1 MLMDQ
6 GGHRQSPDRSPN
18 VRPAARDLANQ
29 AWTFHAMNTTPY
41 WSSTAQIP
49 EFPPLRG
56 DLTVDVVVIGG
67 GITGVTAA
75 YLLRKAGASVALLE
89 RHRFAARDTG
99 HTTAHLTH
107 VTDTRLSELV
117 NDFGRD
123 HAQAV
128 WDAGAAAMT
137 RIRETAADEGI
148 ACEFAWVPG
157 HLHAPQQ
164 NASEKE
170 RQALQE
176 DAKLAQ
182 ELGFDAAF
190 MEKVPFMGTPGVR
203 FANQAKFH
211 PRKYIAGLLA
221 ALQRDGAHLFEETD
235 GSEIHD
241 EPLSVKSHGHT
252 ITCRHVILATH
263 VPLQG
268 TRGTVSAALLQTKL
282 APYTTYVA
290 GGRIPSGVVPEAS
303 FWDTNDPYDY
313 LRIDRHEGYDYAIL
327 GGADH
332 KTGQSDEPERHFARM
347 EARLRELVPTVKLD
361 HRWSGQV
368 VETND
373 GLPFI
378 GEVAERQ
385 FVATGYS
392 GNGMTFGTLA
402 GMMAAD
408 YVAGRK
414 NPWTD
419 LFDPSRKKVL
429 GGAWDYLRENKDYP
443 YYFLKDRFTAPDEN
457 APEAVKRGEG
467 KIVQQ
472 DGEKVAAYRDEQG
485 QLTVRSAICPH
496 MGCIVHWNGAE
507 KTWDCPCHGSR
518 FEATGDVIAGPAES
532 GLAAVEARGASTP

>member
-1 MLMDQ
+1 
-6 GGHRQSPDRSPN
+6 
-18 VRPAARDLANQ
+18 
-29 AWTFHAMNTTPY
+29 MNTTPY
-41 WSSTAQIP
+41 WSATAQIP
-49 EFPPLRG
+49 EYPPLKG
-56 DLTVDVVVIGG
+56 DLTVDVAVIGG

-89 RHRFAARDTG
+89 RHRFAQRDTG

-117 NDFGRD
+117 SDFGRD

-128 WDAGAAAMT
+128 WDAGAAAIE
-137 RIRETAADEGI
+137 RLKENAETEGI
-148 ACEFAWVPG
+148 ACEFSWVPG
-157 HLHAPQQ
+157 YLHAPQE
-164 NASEKE
+164 NVTEKE

-190 MEKVPFMGTPGVR
+190 MEKVPFFGTPGVR

-211 PRKYIAGLLA
+211 PRKYIAGMLHALA
-221 ALQRDGAHLFEETD
+221 RAGAHLFEETD
-235 GSEIHD
+235 GSEIQD
-241 EPLSVKSHGHT
+241 EPLTVKTHGHT
-252 ITCRHVILATH
+252 IKCGHIILATH

-290 GGRIPSGVVPEAS
+290 SGKIPAGVVPEAS

-332 KTGQSDEPERHFARM
+332 KTGQASEPEQRFARM
-347 EARLRELVPTVKLD
+347 EARLRELFRDVKIE

-378 GEVAERQ
+378 GEVTDRQ
-385 FVATGYS
+385 FISTGYA
-392 GNGMTFGTLA
+392 GNGTTFGTLG

-408 YVAGRK
+408 YVAGSK
-414 NPWTD
+414 NPWSD

-429 GGAWDYLRENKDYP
+429 GGAWDYIRENKDYP
-443 YYFLKDRFTAPDEN
+443 YYFFKDRFTAPGEN
-457 APEAVKRGEG
+457 SLDAVPRGYG
-467 KIVQQ
+467 KIVQLE
-472 DGEKVAAYRDEQG
+472 GEKVAAFRDEAG
-485 QLTVRSAICPH
+485 QLTVCSAVCPH

-507 KTWDCPCHGSR
+507 ETWDCPCHGSR
-518 FEATGDVIAGPAES
+518 FEATGEVIAGPAET
-532 GLAAVEARGASTP
+532 GLAAVSAPGAATPG